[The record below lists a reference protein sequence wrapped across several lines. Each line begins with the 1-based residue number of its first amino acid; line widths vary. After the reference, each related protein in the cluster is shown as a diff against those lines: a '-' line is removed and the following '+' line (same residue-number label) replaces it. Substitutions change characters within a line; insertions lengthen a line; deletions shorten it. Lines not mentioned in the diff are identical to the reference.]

1 MNHEGVRAAL
11 RRGCRVTQCRP
22 LAWLAGA
29 TLNRTSDVAGKRVDL
44 GGRRIICE
52 KISEMC
58 KVAREGAGAI
68 LITQEG
74 LTHSGLSILAGLL
87 QDQGPWSD
95 MPLIL
100 ISGGTDATVPG
111 LTSLRSLSYSSTVTV
126 LERPLR
132 VLTLV

>member
-1 MNHEGVRAAL
+1 MEHAANNRCLLGVEGLDAHTPHCETRVLIVAATGSDSANAAEVL
-11 RRGCRVTQCRP
+11 
-22 LAWLAGA
+22 
-29 TLNRTSDVAGKRVDL
+29 TSE
-44 GGRRIICE
+44 RIPSVICE
-52 KISEMC
+52 SISEMC

-111 LTSLRSLSYSSTVTV
+111 LTSLRSLSYS
-126 LERPLR
+126 
-132 VLTLV
+132 